1 MIPLR
6 ARYLLSMPMPDLK
19 CVIAD
24 DEPAALKHLK
34 LHFQSYDDIDV
45 VAECRNGFEALSA
58 IQEKEPDLAFLDIEM
73 PGLGGF
79 EVVKRLQPEVT
90 PPVIFVTA
98 FNQYA
103 IRAFDIHAVDYVLKP
118 LNADRLKV
126 AIARARQRLE
136 NEKAMRASNK
146 ANVLRAIGRIP
157 VTDKTDAWPATG
169 MPTRISSKPD
179 SGTLQICDSGQ
190 THEIGHDEIDWID
203 AAGDYM
209 CIHVGS
215 RTLVARMTMESL
227 EKQLSQNDFVR
238 IHRSTIVNVRRVMGL
253 TSLRN
258 GDLSLSIQGGSQLRA
273 SRRYSKKLKR
283 VLSLI

>member
-1 MIPLR
+1 
-6 ARYLLSMPMPDLK
+6 MPDLR

-34 LHFQSYDDIDV
+34 LHFQSYEDIDI

-58 IQEKEPDLAFLDIEM
+58 IQETEPDLVFLDIEM

-79 EVVKRLQPEVT
+79 EVVKRLQAEVT

-126 AIARARQRLE
+126 AISRARQRLE

-157 VTDKTDAWPATG
+157 VKDETDVWPATEIR
-169 MPTRISSKPD
+169 TEISSKPD

-190 THEIGHDEIDWID
+190 THEISHDEIDWID

-227 EKQLSQNDFVR
+227 EKQLSQNYFVR

-253 TSLRN
+253 TSLGN

>member
-1 MIPLR
+1 
-6 ARYLLSMPMPDLK
+6 MPDLR

-58 IQEKEPDLAFLDIEM
+58 IQEKEPDLVFLDIEM

-79 EVVKRLQPEVT
+79 EVVKRLQAEVT

-126 AIARARQRLE
+126 AITRARQRLE
-136 NEKAMRASNK
+136 NEKAMRAGTK

-157 VTDKTDAWPATG
+157 VRAEADVWPDTATSTG
-169 MPTRISSKPD
+169 ISSKPN
-179 SGTLQICDSGQ
+179 SQTLQICDSGQ
-190 THEIGHDEIDWID
+190 THEISHDEIDWID

-215 RTLVARMTMESL
+215 RTLVARMTMDSL
-227 EKQLSQNDFVR
+227 EQQLDQNDFVR
-238 IHRSTIVNVRRVMGL
+238 IHRSTIVNASRIIGL
-253 TSLRN
+253 SSVGN
-258 GDLSLSIQGGSQLRA
+258 GDLSLKMEGGGQLRA
-273 SRRYSKKLKR
+273 SRRYRKNLKR

>member
-1 MIPLR
+1 MTL
-6 ARYLLSMPMPDLK
+6 MPDLR

-34 LHFQSYDDIDV
+34 LHFQSYEDIDI

-58 IQEKEPDLAFLDIEM
+58 IQETEPDLVFLDIEM
-73 PGLGGF
+73 PGLSGF
-79 EVVKRLQPEVT
+79 EVVKRLQAEVT

-126 AIARARQRLE
+126 AISRARQRLE

-157 VTDKTDAWPATG
+157 VKDETDVWPATEIR
-169 MPTRISSKPD
+169 TEISSKPD

-190 THEIGHDEIDWID
+190 THEISHDEIDWID

-227 EKQLSQNDFVR
+227 EKQLSQNYFVR

-253 TSLRN
+253 TSLGN